1 MKSRASIEQERGLN
15 KNKIKVE
22 IVTPV
27 YNRRDITLQCL
38 KSLSRIKKEN
48 LDIHII
54 VVDDAS
60 TDGTFQAVKKSYPE
74 VELIKGNGNLWYSG
88 GINRGIEAALKHNPD
103 YILTVNDDGIFDENF
118 LVRMIECAE
127 KYPKSVIGSLLL
139 LWDAPHKLFQTSPKW
154 DVWSGGFRHWQ
165 NQTVWTVPEK
175 PWEVEIIVGNCVLFP
190 VEAIREVGLM
200 NEKRYPHFGDAE
212 YTPRMRKKGWRLLI
226 EPRARVFCKPNNA
239 QPRLREMPLR
249 KLLWTLFV
257 DKRNGN
263 SVYRRL
269 YGYLDAAPNRLEG
282 YLAFLLF
289 FARFALGKNAEGNW
303 AYTSKEKPITEI
315 FADKI
320 VKD

>member
-1 MKSRASIEQERGLN
+1 MN

-48 LDIHII
+48 FDVHII
-54 VVDDAS
+54 VVDDGS
-60 TDGTFQAVKKSYPE
+60 TDGTFQAIQENYPE
-74 VELIKGNGNLWYSG
+74 VELIKGDGNLWYTG
-88 GINRGIEAALKHNPD
+88 GINRAIEAALKHKPD
-103 YILTVNDDGIFDENF
+103 YVLTINDDGIFDENF
-118 LVRMIECAE
+118 LVNMIDCAE

-139 LWDAPHKLFQTSPKW
+139 LWDTPHKLFQTSPKW

-190 VEAIREVGLM
+190 VKAIHEVGLM

-212 YTPRMRKKGWRLLI
+212 YTPRMRKNGWRLLI

-239 QPRLREMPLR
+239 QPRLREMPV
-249 KLLWTLFV
+249 KKILWTLFI

-263 SVYRRL
+263 SLYRRL
-269 YGYLDAAPNRLEG
+269 YGYLDAAPNRIEG
-282 YLAFLLF
+282 YMAFLLF
-289 FARFALGKNAEGNW
+289 FARLALGKNAEGNW
-303 AYTSKEKPITEI
+303 ANASKEKPLAET

-320 VKD
+320 VRS